1 MNQPSPVSESHAR
14 RAASLRPPFPVVGI
28 GASAGGLTAL
38 QDFFNRIPADSG
50 MAFVVV
56 VHLSPSH
63 ESNLDSILQRVC
75 SIPVTAVTAS
85 THIEKNRVYVISP
98 AMSLEMEDSQL
109 RVDVRQRSPERHVAI
124 DFFFRTL
131 AEVHG
136 TRAFAILMSGTGADG
151 TLGMARVKEHGGVT
165 FAQSPEEAEFDG
177 MPRNA
182 IDHDVVDFVLS
193 VADMPAKLLEVWD
206 NARQIEMPLDAA
218 PLSAREANS
227 QKKAHE
233 AETALGDILNFLC
246 ARTGHDFKHYKRAT
260 VLRRI
265 ERRMQVN
272 AIQDMPAY
280 FRLLESDDNESI
292 GLLGDMLI
300 GVTNFFRDREA
311 FELLKQQVIPEL
323 VRRPRE
329 PGAPLRVWTAA
340 CSTGE
345 EAYSLAMMLTAE
357 TQVQGLSQNFQVF
370 ATDIDERAIAVAR
383 RGSYTDSVSAD
394 VGAAFLRQF
403 FVRDGGRY
411 RIKKELR
418 DRILFAS
425 HNVLRDPPFSRLHL
439 ISCRNLLIYLD
450 RRAQLE
456 VLKMFHFAL
465 CPGGYLFLGTSET
478 ADVAEGLFLTVD
490 KKNRIY
496 RAKPVAGFSRS
507 SALEAPR
514 SGVAP
519 ILAPR
524 TDLYVSEGKQTA
536 SVTIHQRALE
546 LYAPPSIIATPDYEI
561 VHLSDGA
568 GRFLRHV
575 GGEPSR
581 NLLALAHPQ
590 LRLELRSVL
599 FRAIRTG
606 KSVQGS
612 PVPLERDG
620 LSYRVNI
627 IVRPF
632 HDKEAAADFVLVVF
646 DELESPQ
653 KAQQETVAGG
663 GADDAIAHLEGEVQ
677 ALKRQLQ
684 ETIEHSDTSTEELKA
699 SNEELQAINEE
710 LRSATEELET
720 SKEELQSMNEELVTV
735 NFELKAKVEETAKIN
750 DDLRNLI
757 ASSDIA
763 TIFVDRSMRVK
774 WYTPRAADLF
784 SLIFSDKGRPLT
796 DITHRLDYPNMM
808 SDARETF
815 DSLRLIEREVRSSDN
830 RWFLARMLPYR
841 SAEDRIEGAVLN
853 FVDITELRAAEARSR
868 ADRERMRLVAESST
882 DHAIITLDEHGSI
895 TGWNRGAALI
905 FGYDAKEVEGQPL
918 EMLYTLEDRADD
930 IPARE
935 MRQAREQGHAS
946 DDRWHLRKDGT
957 RFYCSGVLHPLV
969 DGSLL
974 GYAKIAR
981 DLTDKLIEEYEQH
994 TDLERT
1000 RADNLAKDEF
1010 FAVMSHELR
1019 HPLNLIQLNVD
1030 LLARLPPVTASP
1042 LAAKAVDAVRRSVRS
1057 QSQIIEDLL
1066 DLSRVR
1072 TGKLKL
1078 ERHSVNLG
1086 ILVAGILEAIGPEA
1100 ASNDIAVIAQGLDEA
1115 AAPMLYADPTRVEQ
1129 IVWNLLNN
1137 AIKFTPAGG
1146 TVQVTVATEGG
1157 MARLDVKDTGIGIA
1171 TTSLAKVFDM
1181 FAQVESQHTV
1191 RNRNGLGI
1199 GLSLVAQLVAAHEG
1213 RVEAASDGHGLGS
1226 NFTVWLPLQNAQA
1239 ESADKPGVEP
1249 GLLEGVRILLVDDS
1263 DDVRETLSA
1272 LCEMEGA
1279 VTMQAGG
1286 GATALA
1292 LLAEQDFDV
1301 LVSDLG
1307 MPGMDGYELLAAL
1320 RKGGRNA
1327 RLPAIALSGYG
1338 ENAKAREVGFVE
1350 QLCKPVPIDE
1360 LIDKLRQL
1368 AQRG

>member
-1 MNQPSPVSESHAR
+1 M
-14 RAASLRPPFPVVGI
+14 
-28 GASAGGLTAL
+28 GASAGGLAAL
-38 QDFFNRIPADSG
+38 QEFFSHLPPDTG
-50 MAFVVV
+50 MAFVVI

-63 ESNLDSILQRVC
+63 DSNLDSILQRVC
-75 SIPVTAVTAS
+75 PIPVTAVSAS
-85 THIEKNRVYVISP
+85 TRIEKNHVYVISP
-98 AMSLEMEDSQL
+98 AMNLEMEDGQL
-109 RVDVRQRSPERHVAI
+109 HVDIRQRPPERHVAI
-124 DFFFRTL
+124 DLFFRTL
-131 AEVHG
+131 AQVHA
-136 TRAFAILMSGTGADG
+136 TRAFAIVMSGTGADG
-151 TLGMARVKEHGGVT
+151 TLGLARIKEQGGVT
-165 FAQSPEEAEFDG
+165 LAQSPDEAEFDG

-182 IDHDVVDFVLS
+182 IDHDVVDFVLP
-193 VADMPAKLLEVWD
+193 AAEMPAKICEVWA
-206 NARQIEMPLDAA
+206 NARHIEMPTDEP
-218 PLSAREANS
+218 PLSAQQADSRAKG
-227 QKKAHE
+227 QE
-233 AETALGDILNFLC
+233 AEIALGNILNFLC

-272 AIQDMPAY
+272 AVQDMPSY
-280 FRLLESDDNESI
+280 FRLLENDNNESI

-311 FELLKQQVIPEL
+311 FDLLKQQVIPEL

-329 PGAPLRVWTAA
+329 PGTPLRVWTAA

-345 EAYSLAMMLTAE
+345 EAYSLAMMLAAE
-357 TQVQGLSQNFQVF
+357 TQVQGESQSFQVF

-394 VGAAFLRQF
+394 VGPLFLRQF

-411 RIKKELR
+411 RVKKELR

-450 RRAQLE
+450 RRAQHE

-478 ADVAEGLFLTVD
+478 ADVAEELFLTVD

-496 RAKPVAGFSRS
+496 RAKPMAGYSRS
-507 SALEAPR
+507 SALETPR
-514 SGVAP
+514 GGIAP

-546 LYAPPSIIATPDYEI
+546 LYAPPSLIATPDYEI

-568 GRFLRHV
+568 GRFLRHI

-581 NLLALAHPQ
+581 NLLALAQPP

-606 KSVQGS
+606 TSVQSS
-612 PVPLERDG
+612 PVALQRDG
-620 LSYRVNI
+620 VSYRVNI

-653 KAQQETVAGG
+653 KTQQETTTGG

-735 NFELKAKVEETAKIN
+735 NFELKTKVEETAKIN

-784 SLIFSDKGRPLT
+784 NLILSDKGRSLT
-796 DITHRLDYPNMM
+796 DITHRLDYPDMM
-808 SDARETF
+808 NDARETF

-868 ADRERMRLVAESST
+868 SDRERMRLVAESST
-882 DHAIITLDEHGSI
+882 DHAIITLDECGLI

-905 FGYDAKEVEGQPL
+905 FGYAAAEVDGQPL
-918 EMLYTLEDRADD
+918 EMLYTAEDRAEGV
-930 IPARE
+930 PAKE
-935 MRQAREQGHAS
+935 MLEASERGHAA
-946 DDRWHLRKDGT
+946 DDRWHVRKDGT

-981 DLTDKLIEEYEQH
+981 DVTDKLIEEYEQH

-1000 RADNLAKDEF
+1000 RAANLMKDEF

-1019 HPLNLIQLNVD
+1019 HPLNLIQLNMD
-1030 LLARLPPVTASP
+1030 LLARLPPVAALP

-1078 ERHSVNLG
+1078 ERRSVNLG
-1086 ILVAGILEAIGPEA
+1086 QLVAGILEAIEPEA
-1100 ASNDIAVIAQGLDEA
+1100 TSNSIEVIAQGLHDSDS
-1115 AAPMLYADPTRVEQ
+1115 PPTLCADPTRVEQ

-1146 TVQVTVATEGG
+1146 TVAVTVATEGD
-1157 MARLDVKDTGIGIA
+1157 MARLDVRDTGIGID
-1171 TTSLAKVFDM
+1171 TTSLSKVFDM
-1181 FAQVESQHTV
+1181 FAQVESQHSV

-1199 GLSLVAQLVAAHEG
+1199 GLSLVAQLVAAHDG

-1226 NFTVWLPLQNAQA
+1226 NFTVWLPLQSPDAENAEA
-1239 ESADKPGVEP
+1239 MAVDE

-1263 DDVRETLSA
+1263 DDVRETLGA

-1279 VTMQAGG
+1279 VTTQANG
-1286 GATALA
+1286 GAAALA

-1307 MPGMDGYELLAAL
+1307 MPGMDGYELLTAL
-1320 RKGGRNA
+1320 RQGGRNA
-1327 RLPAIALSGYG
+1327 AVPAIALSGYG
-1338 ENAKAREVGFVE
+1338 ENARAREVGFVE

-1360 LIDKLRQL
+1360 LIAKLREL
-1368 AQRG
+1368 ARRA